1 MSYKIDVT
9 NIIKDHIGSLV
20 NAQTKK
26 PDFRDMFF
34 FLYLPII
41 LSVILIYNGYLI
53 NDNTS
58 NSLIA
63 GLSIY
68 VGLSINFLMLIFEL
82 STKHYFK
89 EAARISTLK
98 QVIANI
104 SVTTIY
110 SLFIIVLTLLAGIPS
125 IKVYVHFILYLVL
138 FEFLFTMLMVLKRIY
153 NILIGTMSVDI
164 HSHEKDE

>member
-53 NDNTS
+53 NVNTS

-82 STKHYFK
+82 STKQYFK

-164 HSHEKDE
+164 HSDQKDE